1 MEDVHAQGEKRTLLS
16 HLHQHMTALNKNCLK
31 AVSNVKEACSDPR
44 RKITL
49 CVLFIF
55 A

>member
-1 MEDVHAQGEKRTLLS
+1 MEDVHAQGQKRTLNS
-16 HLHQHMTALNKNCLK
+16 HLHPHMTALHKKCL
-31 AVSNVKEACSDPR
+31 KEACSDPR

-49 CVLFIF
+49 CVLFIS